1 MGRGGRVGGG
11 GRSFGGG
18 SRSFGGG
25 SRSSFGGSVHRSS
38 RPGSSRGTSSSFKS
52 TGSSFNRGHSY
63 FRGPGLYNSF
73 WGFGAPRTHL
83 HIHTGNVGGMGG
95 VGESGTRSSGGNGGA
110 GGTGGSGCSVFLTIF
125 VILLL
130 MVLLFS
136 CSTGLMNSTSG
147 RYIEEDVL
155 EEYTEDAYEEEFG
168 DKDGYLIVLCAKLE
182 GEYDEMVCT
191 RFRGAPAEIMEIYD
205 DTFWQY
211 FDDNYN
217 DDLGI
222 QFGAALSLTAE
233 EMVEDGVEPLD
244 GGMFDSTFYEDSI
257 GYVDSGS
264 RLKAA
269 GEEFFEASGIQ
280 VRIRLVAYED
290 FRDDYVETTNGL
302 TKVFVALVIA
312 AAILA
317 LVYLLF
323 RWWQA
328 KKKQKNIEDENTIKI
343 LNTPL
348 ESFGDLDLEKTMEK
362 YDDAAKSD
370 NNAGGSSDS
379 TGTSD
384 DSDNNAG
391 DDSDINY

>member
-1 MGRGGRVGGG
+1 MGRGGRGGGG

-38 RPGSSRGTSSSFKS
+38 RSGSFRGTSSSFKS
-52 TGSSFNRGHSY
+52 TGSSFNRGHSH

-83 HIHTGNVGGMGG
+83 HIHTGNSGYNGYVGG
-95 VGESGTRSSGGNGGA
+95 SSTRSGGNGGS
-110 GGTGGSGCSVFLTIF
+110 GGSGSAGSVFLTIF

-136 CSTGLMNSTSG
+136 CTTGVMNSTSG

-155 EEYTEDAYEEEFG
+155 EEYAEDAYEEEFG

-191 RFRGAPAEIMEIYD
+191 RFRGDAADTMEIYD

-211 FDDNYN
+211 YDDNYN

-222 QFGAALSLTAE
+222 QLGAALSLTAE

-302 TKVFVALVIA
+302 TKVFIVLVIA
-312 AAILA
+312 AAVLA

-362 YDDAAKSD
+362 YDDAAKSGD
-370 NNAGGSSDS
+370 NAGGSSD
-379 TGTSD
+379 
-384 DSDNNAG
+384 DSDNNSG

>member
-1 MGRGGRVGGG
+1 M
-11 GRSFGGG
+11 
-18 SRSFGGG
+18 
-25 SRSSFGGSVHRSS
+25 
-38 RPGSSRGTSSSFKS
+38 
-52 TGSSFNRGHSY
+52 
-63 FRGPGLYNSF
+63 YNSF
-73 WGFGAPRTHL
+73 WGLGGRTHL
-83 HIHTGNVGGMGG
+83 HIHTGNSGSNGYVG
-95 VGESGTRSSGGNGGA
+95 SSARSSGGS
-110 GGTGGSGCSVFLTIF
+110 GGSGANGGNGGSGGSGSAGSVFLTIF

-130 MVLLFS
+130 MVILFS
-136 CSTGLMNSTSG
+136 CSTGLMNSSSG
-147 RYIEEDVL
+147 RYIEDEVL
-155 EEYTEDAYEEEFG
+155 ESYAEDAYEEEFG
-168 DKDGYLIVLCAKLE
+168 DKDGYLIVFCALME
-182 GEYDEMVCT
+182 SDEDDYEEVVCT
-191 RFRGAPAEIMEIYD
+191 RFRGDAKDIMDIYD
-205 DTFWQY
+205 DIFWEY
-211 FDDNYN
+211 YDDNYN

-222 QFGAALSLTAE
+222 QLGAALSLTAD

-244 GGMFDSTFYEDSI
+244 GGKFDSTFYEDSI

-290 FRDDYVETTNGL
+290 FRDDYVETTNGF
-302 TKVFVALVIA
+302 TKVLIALVIA

-348 ESFGDLDLEKTMEK
+348 ESFGDLDLEQTMEK

-370 NNAGGSSDS
+370 EASDNTTGS
-379 TGTSD
+379 TSD
-384 DSDNNAG
+384 NSG
-391 DDSDINY
+391 DDSDTNY